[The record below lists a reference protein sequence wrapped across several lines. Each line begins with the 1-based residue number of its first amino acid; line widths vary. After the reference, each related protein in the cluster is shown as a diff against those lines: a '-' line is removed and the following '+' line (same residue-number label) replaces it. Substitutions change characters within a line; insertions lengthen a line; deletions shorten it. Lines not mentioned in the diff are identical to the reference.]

1 MRSPNGFKVVY
12 VGATVVAAL
21 IVKQLRE
28 EKEEEEDDDD
38 AAGMNAY
45 MEPPADCTKLL
56 FMGLRP

>member
-21 IVKQLRE
+21 IVKHLLE
-28 EKEEEEDDDD
+28 EEEEDDDD

-45 MEPPADCTKLL
+45 MEPPADCRQLL

>member
-28 EKEEEEDDDD
+28 EEDEEDDDV
-38 AAGMNAY
+38 AGMNAY

>member
-21 IVKQLRE
+21 IVKHLLE
-28 EKEEEEDDDD
+28 EEEEDDE

-45 MEPPADCTKLL
+45 MEPPADCTQLL

>member
-21 IVKQLRE
+21 IVKHLLE
-28 EKEEEEDDDD
+28 EEEEDDDD

-45 MEPPADCTKLL
+45 MEPPADCTQLL